1 MSFLIKFIHYLDY
14 NYYFPMNNVIDD
26 VVMGDINITLHND
39 LTLVDGVHGKALFFN
54 GINQWA
60 DLGTH
65 P

>member
-1 MSFLIKFIHYLDY
+1 MSFLIKFIHDLDY

-26 VVMGDINITLHND
+26 GLIGDINITLHND
-39 LTLVDGVHGKALFFN
+39 LTLVNGKALSFN
-54 GINQWA
+54 GINQRA

>member
-1 MSFLIKFIHYLDY
+1 MSFLIKFIHDVDY
-14 NYYFPMNNVIDD
+14 SYYFPLNNVIDD
-26 VVMGDINITLHND
+26 VLIGDINITLHND
-39 LTLVDGVHGKALFFN
+39 LTLVDGVNGKALSFN